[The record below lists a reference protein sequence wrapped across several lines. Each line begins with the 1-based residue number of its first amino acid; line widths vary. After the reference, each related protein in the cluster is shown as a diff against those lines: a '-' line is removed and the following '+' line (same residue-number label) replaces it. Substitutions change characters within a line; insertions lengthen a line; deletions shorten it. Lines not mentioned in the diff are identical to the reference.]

1 MIRGAGTLVACRYG
15 RLEVVRLLLDKGA
28 DVQIPNSRLSTPL
41 ITAACFGHIEVVR
54 CLLAHGGSD
63 LHARTLHRASCL
75 LMSAYRGYVGIV
87 RLLLLGGADPYL
99 ECDDGTT
106 AFYWTDGRPQTA
118 QLLDVSASP
127 E

>member
-1 MIRGAGTLVACRYG
+1 
-15 RLEVVRLLLDKGA
+15 VVRLLLDRRA
-28 DVQIPNSRLSTPL
+28 DVQIQDSLLSTPL
-41 ITAACFGHIEVVR
+41 AIAACFGHVEVVR

-63 LHARTLHRASCL
+63 LHARTWHGASCL
-75 LMSAYRGYVGIV
+75 LMPAYKGYIGIV

-106 AFYWTDGRPQTA
+106 PSYWTDGRPQTA